1 MITELFDFI
10 TETETPEMAD
20 VLTSA
25 HKALDR
31 IGLVGSDERFREL
44 LNTEELYEKG
54 ATIILIK
61 RLTQDMLIELITQHG
76 VIPDVEHA
84 DIETCTL
91 LLNGILDLQDYEVAT
106 DITDC
111 VQDGISTEEQFAQML
126 ELVTPW
132 HAETLVLCVESVS
145 DAFIKRVCAFYKDQA
160 YDGISLEQ
168 EAPTDV
174 SDAAARLRRY
184 IKFLENKQ
192 LLVMELIDGGLRVGF
207 PLAIYLRTYG
217 DDIAGMEPKRAA
229 EELVAL
235 SIISADAQSTPQ
247 EAVREIIEDFISSL
261 DQITRIDSAIRD
273 IVLRFGRYE
282 EA

>member
-1 MITELFDFI
+1 MITELNDFI
-10 TETETPEMAD
+10 NQTETPEMAD

-25 HKALDR
+25 HKTLNR
-31 IGLVGSDERFREL
+31 IGLVGYEERFREL
-44 LNTEELYEKG
+44 LNMEEQYSKG
-54 ATIILIK
+54 DLAILI
-61 RLTQDMLIELITQHG
+61 RRRTQDMLIELITQHG
-76 VIPDVEHA
+76 VIPEASQA
-84 DIETCTL
+84 DIESLTV
-91 LLNGILDLQDYEVAT
+91 LLNGILDLQEYET
-106 DITDC
+106 YKDITDC

-132 HAETLVLCVESVS
+132 HAESLLELVESVS
-145 DAFIKRVCAFYKDQA
+145 DAFIKRICDFYKDKD
-160 YDGISLEQ
+160 YDGISMEQ
-168 EAPTDV
+168 EAPTEL
-174 SDAAARLRRY
+174 SDAAARFRRY
-184 IKFLENKQ
+184 LKFMENKP
-192 LLVMELIDGGLRVGF
+192 LLVMELIDGGLRIGY

-217 DDIAGMEPKRAA
+217 DEIAGLEPKRAA

-247 EAVREIIEDFISSL
+247 EAIREIIEEFVSSL